1 MTTLTLRY
9 IKGDFVVTG
18 PDIESA
24 RFKTRREAKDWC
36 VAHYPGSPI
45 KEIGPIYKPP
55 SAERRAVKRGLKGAH
70 RAPHQFARA
79 LRVEPEETPA
89 VRRKAEED
97 LGR

>member
-18 PDIESA
+18 PDIKPN
-24 RFKTRREAKDWC
+24 RFKSRPEAKDWC

-55 SAERRAVKRGLKGAH
+55 
-70 RAPHQFARA
+70 PARS
-79 LRVEPEETPA
+79 
-89 VRRKAEED
+89 D
-97 LGR
+97 GR